1 MTIHCADNKSVM
13 ITANLQ
19 NYFFTLKRNVVQE
32 FAIVSDLKNPSG
44 APFTNIN

>member
-1 MTIHCADNKSVM
+1 MTIHCIDNKSVI

-19 NYFFTLKRNVVQE
+19 SSFFTLKRNVVEE
-32 FAIVSDLKNPSG
+32 FASVSDLKNPSG